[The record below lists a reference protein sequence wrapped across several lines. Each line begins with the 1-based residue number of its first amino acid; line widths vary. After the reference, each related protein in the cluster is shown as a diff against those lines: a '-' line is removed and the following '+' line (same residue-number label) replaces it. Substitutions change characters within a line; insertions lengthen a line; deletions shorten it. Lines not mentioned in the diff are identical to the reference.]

1 MAMNLINDLL
11 DLAKNE
17 NMTFKLNSEKFD
29 LLQIIDNTLNSLE
42 FLSKSKNIKTKVEVE
57 DTDRKYF
64 QRISSDKNRLEQ
76 ILLNLLSNAFKFT
89 GQDGL
94 VRVQLQVLAIQQIEN
109 SSLISAEN
117 KSSTSNNRVFS
128 YN

>member
-42 FLSKSKNIKTKVEVE
+42 FLSKSKNITTKVEVE
-57 DTDRKYF
+57 ETDRKYF